1 MKSCAAEPVFVI
13 PSINPNMITL
23 SENFF
28 TLFWISDTE
37 ILERFVDF
45 LSFEEIF
52 YWNKQD
58 CESPRAKDPVELPHG
73 LVVIFNMLKDMGTE
87 DNIKAIVF
95 E

>member
-58 CESPRAKDPVELPHG
+58 CESPRDKDPVELPHD